1 MAQLRAALCP
11 VRITRNDTYCRSTSN
26 PSTLFPRDGSGSGR
40 KKSRKILES
49 RTGRD
54 TPGVGRGLECA
65 RLIALAQATANLRCP
80 AAHQPSASTARC
92 PAVTNAGRP
101 RGQRRGTQRPGCTS
115 AAAPGHCGT
124 ARKQRGNTARGGLR
138 AEGCARRPRRRDSEI
153 RRAHTA
159 RPEASPAHAEERRTG
174 SAARRAHGSPDPRTR
189 AAVRPT
195 LRAALGS
202 PRPGC
207 GTQPP
212 PHRAGPRRGPTRPG
226 GRRAGSGSSARGRE
240 PLRPRP
246 PFSPAAPTAAAPH
259 GPALPRPTPIPAPGS
274 PQKMQVS
281 GGSAAPGAAQKFR
294 GRRRAGSRGRRP
306 GAGRA
311 GPGAAGTARHG
322 SARLTSFWRGSCG

>member
-1 MAQLRAALCP
+1 M
-11 VRITRNDTYCRSTSN
+11 
-26 PSTLFPRDGSGSGR
+26 
-40 KKSRKILES
+40 
-49 RTGRD
+49 
-54 TPGVGRGLECA
+54 
-65 RLIALAQATANLRCP
+65 
-80 AAHQPSASTARC
+80 
-92 PAVTNAGRP
+92 
-101 RGQRRGTQRPGCTS
+101 CTFHCVS
-115 AAAPGHCGT
+115 PGHCQPALPCSPSTISLNRPLPSGHERRQAKRAAPRDAA
-124 ARKQRGNTARGGLR
+124 ARLYLSGRSGALRDRQKAAREHSAGR

-174 SAARRAHGSPDPRTR
+174 SAARRARGSPDPRTR

-322 SARLTSFWRGSCG
+322 SPPSGAGPAGRRRAAPGAAA